1 MPTYEKLND
10 YNRKHLS
17 TDRFKIYMKGKN
29 ETVEVFAEDTIEITM
44 EREGAPSTL
53 KASFIDDG
61 FAKFAN
67 GNAINFMVDGK
78 TFWYGYVFEMSENKS
93 KLIECTCYDQL
104 RYLKNKD
111 TYQYEDISY
120 SDLLKRICTDHGLT
134 MGAIEDTKYKIAG
147 RIEQE
152 KEYWDMLEVANQY
165 TVAYTGELFILHD
178 EAGKICLKNM
188 KSMMVDSMVLD
199 KDIAEDYEYK
209 HSIDE
214 NTFNRI
220 KIDMIDE
227 QENYVKTVVAEDRDN
242 IGKWGLLQFYAQT
255 TERDGVEEKAKTL
268 LKSLNRELRSFKAE
282 NVFGDVSV
290 RAGSIIPVHIRLRD
304 IAINGNMLVNRVVHK
319 FFGGYHLMDL
329 ELYNKDFQFEVD
341 ADGYFKKET
350 NKGGVGGAEFGG
362 SGGMVG
368 NTPREKIWSYLL
380 SLGYSKAAI
389 AGIMGNIAQ
398 ESGFNPNSENSIG
411 AYGLCQWL
419 GSRRKALEAFAKSK
433 GTSPSD
439 IQTQMEFMHK
449 ELMAMKGGKDFI
461 KIGDIT
467 QAALWFRKRFE
478 RPAEWEANDKRRISE
493 AKNAYNDFSN
503 WSIPTSGGSGGT
515 NRFLGYVLKQ
525 QGTPYSQAKR
535 MSGAY
540 HDCSSL
546 VLRGMRAAGLDT
558 TGANLT
564 TRTIAGDPRFIQISK
579 NQLRVGDI
587 LWKQG
592 HMAIYMGGN
601 KTFEAMNPGTPTGYS
616 SGLNRFTRFYRIKG
630 T

>member
-1 MPTYEKLND
+1 MPTYGKLND

-17 TDRFKIYMKGKN
+17 TDRFQIYMKGGD
-29 ETVEVFAEDTIEITM
+29 TTTEVFAEGTAEITM
-44 EREGAPSTL
+44 EREGSPSTI
-53 KASFIDDG
+53 KINFIDDG
-61 FAKFAN
+61 FAEFRN

-78 TFWYGYVFEMSENKS
+78 TFWYGYIFKMGENKS
-93 KLIECTCYDQL
+93 KLIDCTGYDQL

-111 TYQYEDISY
+111 TYQYEDITY
-120 SDLLKRICTDHGLT
+120 SDLLKRICSDHGLT
-134 MGAIEDTKYKIAG
+134 VGEIEDTKYRIAG

-178 EAGKICLKNM
+178 NAGKICLKNM

-199 KDIAEDYEYK
+199 RDVAEDYEYE

-214 NTFNRI
+214 NTYNRI
-220 KIDMIDE
+220 KIDLVDE
-227 QENYVKTVVAEDRDN
+227 ESNLIKTVTAEDKTN
-242 IGKWGLLQFYAQT
+242 IAKWGLLQFYAET
-255 TERDGVEEKAKTL
+255 TERDGVEEKAKEL
-268 LKSLNRELRSFKAE
+268 LKSLNRELRTFKAK
-282 NVFGDVSV
+282 NVFGDVNV
-290 RAGSIIPVHIRLRD
+290 RAGSILPVHIRLRD
-304 IAINGNMLVNRVVHK
+304 IAINGNMLVNKVTHK
-319 FFGGYHLMDL
+319 FFEGYHLMDL
-329 ELYNKDFQFEVD
+329 DLYNKDFQFEID
-341 ADGYFKKET
+341 TSGYFKKASS
-350 NKGGVGGAEFGG
+350 GGAGG
-362 SGGMVG
+362 EMGVSGGMVG

-398 ESGFNPNSENSIG
+398 ESNFNSSSENSIG

-419 GSRRKALEAFAKSK
+419 GGRRKALEAFAKSK

-439 IQTQMEFMHK
+439 IKTQMEFMHK
-449 ELMAMKGGKDFI
+449 ELMAMKGGKEFM
-461 KIGDIT
+461 KMGDVT
-467 QAALWFRKRFE
+467 QAALWFRKKFE
-478 RPAEWEANDKRRISE
+478 RPGEAEANDKRRIGE
-493 AKNAYNDFSN
+493 AKKAYNDFQNWTMPAVGGGAGSN
-503 WSIPTSGGSGGT
+503 S
-515 NRFLGYVLKQ
+515 FLQYVLKQ
-525 QGTPYSQAKR
+525 EGTPYSQSLR